1 MCRPPGVGGGTNAPG
16 GGVTGDGTGAV
27 ATTVNITGTV
37 TGEAPVAFIVTVA
50 LWLPTV
56 KVPVLT
62 VSVTAPFPVPEAGLS
77 LNQAALSLA
86 VQLSVPPPVL
96 LMLKVWVA
104 GLVPPC
110 VAAKERLV
118 GLTPMAG
125 GTGAVV
131 TVNVTGTVTE
141 DAPVAFIVTVALW
154 LPTVKVPVLTVSDT
168 APFPVPE
175 TGLSVNQAALSL
187 AVQLSVPP
195 PALLILKVWV
205 AGLAPPC
212 VAAKER
218 LVGLAPMTGSTT
230 GGGAPTGVKVARLL
244 SADSLFAKS

>member
-16 GGVTGDGTGAV
+16 GGVTGGGTGAV

-62 VSVTAPFPVPEAGLS
+62 VSATAPFPVPEAGLS

-96 LMLKVWVA
+96 LML
-104 GLVPPC
+104 
-110 VAAKERLV
+110 
-118 GLTPMAG
+118 T
-125 GTGAVV
+125 
-131 TVNVTGTVTE
+131 
-141 DAPVAFIVTVALW
+141 
-154 LPTVKVPVLTVSDT
+154 
-168 APFPVPE
+168 
-175 TGLSVNQAALSL
+175 
-187 AVQLSVPP
+187 
-195 PALLILKVWV
+195 VWV

-212 VAAKER
+212 LAAKER
-218 LVGLAPMTGSTT
+218 LVGLAPMAGGAT
-230 GGGAPTGVKVARLL
+230 GGGATGGGVTGGGATGGGATGGGATGGGASVGMKVARLL

>member
-1 MCRPPGVGGGTNAPG
+1 MCRPAGVGGAASG
-16 GGVTGDGTGAV
+16 GGGGGTGAV

-62 VSVTAPFPVPEAGLS
+62 VSDTAPFPVPEARLS

-118 GLTPMAG
+118 GLAPMAG
-125 GTGAVV
+125 GTTGGGVV
-131 TVNVTGTVTE
+131 G
-141 DAPVAFIVTVALW
+141 
-154 LPTVKVPVLTVSDT
+154 
-168 APFPVPE
+168 
-175 TGLSVNQAALSL
+175 G
-187 AVQLSVPP
+187 
-195 PALLILKVWV
+195 
-205 AGLAPPC
+205 G
-212 VAAKER
+212 
-218 LVGLAPMTGSTT
+218 TT
-230 GGGAPTGVKVARLL
+230 GGGMTGGGMTGGGMTGGGTTGGGDPVGVKAARLL